1 MRSRKGALVH
11 RIKERT
17 NEILDKAQA
26 GDRTSRLI
34 DLFIMGLIVLNV
46 VAVILETVEAVLV
59 SYGWLFEVFDAF
71 SVGVFTIE
79 YLMRMWSCTAD
90 DRFARPVRGRLR
102 YFFTPLALVDLIA
115 ILPFYLPLVTTVDL
129 RVLRAMRLLRLFKL
143 GRYSTSLQTL
153 ANVLRKHSGEL
164 LVTLFVLLIMLVIA
178 STLMY
183 FAENSA
189 QPHAFSSI
197 PSSMWWGIVTLTTV
211 GYGDT
216 YPVTGVGKVLGAV
229 IALLGIGMFALPA
242 GILGSGFAEEIDRR
256 KKEGGI
262 CPHCGREMEE

>member
-1 MRSRKGALVH
+1 MIDRF
-11 RIKERT
+11 KERI
-17 NEILDKAQA
+17 NEILDKAQT
-26 GDRTSRLI
+26 GDSTSRLI

-46 VAVILETVEAVLV
+46 VAVILETVETVLA
-59 SYGWLFEVFDAF
+59 SYRWAFEAFDAF

-79 YLMRMWSCTAD
+79 YLLRMWSCTAD
-90 DRFARPVRGRLR
+90 GRYSRPVRGRIR
-102 YFFTPLALVDLIA
+102 FFLTPLALVDLIA

-153 ANVLRKHSGEL
+153 GNVLRKHRGEL
-164 LVTLFVLLIMLVIA
+164 VVTLFVLLIMLVIA

-183 FAENSA
+183 FAEHRA
-189 QPHAFSSI
+189 QPDAFSSI
-197 PSSMWWGIVTLTTV
+197 PAAMWWGIVTLTTV

-216 YPVTGVGKVLGAV
+216 YPVTGVGKLLGAV

-242 GILGSGFAEEIDRR
+242 GILGSGFAGEIDRR
-256 KKEGGI
+256 KEEGGV
-262 CPHCGREMEE
+262 CPHCGREMES

>member
-1 MRSRKGALVH
+1 MIDRF
-11 RIKERT
+11 KERA

-34 DLFIMGLIVLNV
+34 DLFIMVLIILNV
-46 VAVILETVEAVLV
+46 VAVILETVESVLAT
-59 SYGWLFEVFDAF
+59 YRWLFEAFDAF

-79 YLMRMWSCTAD
+79 YMMRLWSCTAN
-90 DRFARPVRGRLR
+90 DRYARPVRGRLR
-102 YFFTPLALVDLIA
+102 FFVTPLALVDLIA
-115 ILPFYLPLVTTVDL
+115 ILPFYLPLVFSVDL

-143 GRYSTSLQTL
+143 GRYSNSLQTL
-153 ANVLRKHSGEL
+153 GNVLRKHSGEL

-183 FAENSA
+183 FAEHGA
-189 QPHAFSSI
+189 QPDAFSSI
-197 PSSMWWGIVTLTTV
+197 PSAMWWGIVTLTTV

-216 YPVTGVGKVLGAV
+216 YPVTGLGKVLGAV

-256 KKEGGI
+256 KKEGDV
-262 CPHCGREMEE
+262 CPHCGREMES

>member
-1 MRSRKGALVH
+1 MLH
-11 RIKERT
+11 RTKERT
-17 NEILDKAQA
+17 YEILDKAQS
-26 GDRTSRLI
+26 GDWTSRSI
-34 DLFIMGLIVLNV
+34 DLLIMGLIVLNV
-46 VAVILETVEAVLV
+46 VAVILDTVETISV
-59 SYGWLFEVFDAF
+59 SHRRLFEWFDAF

-79 YLMRMWSCTAD
+79 YLMRLWSCTTD
-90 DRFARPVRGRLR
+90 KEYTRPIRGRLR
-102 YFFTPLALVDLIA
+102 YFRTPLALVDLIA
-115 ILPFYLPLVTTVDL
+115 ILPFYLPLVTAVDL

-153 ANVLRKHSGEL
+153 GNVLRKHSGEL

-183 FAENSA
+183 FAEHHA
-189 QPHAFSSI
+189 QPEAFSSI
-197 PSSMWWGIVTLTTV
+197 PSAMWWGIVTLTTV

-216 YPVTGVGKVLGAV
+216 YPVTSVGKVLGAV

-256 KKEGGI
+256 KKAGGV
-262 CPHCGREMEE
+262 CPHCGREME

>member
-1 MRSRKGALVH
+1 MLH
-11 RIKERT
+11 RTKERT
-17 NEILDKAQA
+17 YEILDKAQT
-26 GDRTSRLI
+26 GDRTSRSI

-46 VAVILETVEAVLV
+46 VAVILETVETISV
-59 SYGWLFEVFDAF
+59 SHRRLFDWFDTF

-79 YLMRMWSCTAD
+79 YLMRLWACTAD
-90 DRFARPVRGRLR
+90 EQYARSIWGRIR
-102 YFFTPLALVDLIA
+102 YIFTPLALVDLIA

-143 GRYSTSLQTL
+143 GRYSTSLKTL
-153 ANVLRKHSGEL
+153 GNVLQKHSGEL

-183 FAENSA
+183 FAEHRA
-189 QPHAFSSI
+189 QPEAFSSI
-197 PSSMWWGIVTLTTV
+197 PSAMWWGIVTLTTV

-256 KKEGGI
+256 KKAGGV
-262 CPHCGREMEE
+262 CPHCGREME

>member
-1 MRSRKGALVH
+1 MDRL
-11 RIKERT
+11 KERIH
-17 NEILDKAQA
+17 EILDKAQP
-26 GDRTSRLI
+26 GDRTSRTI
-34 DLFIMGLIVLNV
+34 DRIIMALIVLNV
-46 VAVILETVEAVLV
+46 VVVILETVESV
-59 SYGWLFEVFDAF
+59 STPHRRFFEWFEAF

-90 DRFARPVRGRLR
+90 TRFARPVLGRLR
-102 YFFTPLALVDLIA
+102 YFLTPLALVDLIA
-115 ILPFYLPLVTTVDL
+115 ILPFYLPLVTSVDM

-153 ANVLRKHSGEL
+153 GNVLRKHRGEL

-183 FAENSA
+183 FAEHHA
-189 QPHAFSSI
+189 QPDAFSSI
-197 PSSMWWGIVTLTTV
+197 PSAMWWGIVTLTTV

-216 YPVTGVGKVLGAV
+216 YPVTGVGRVLGAV

-242 GILGSGFAEEIDRR
+242 GILGSGFAEEIDRK
-256 KKEGGI
+256 KKEGGV